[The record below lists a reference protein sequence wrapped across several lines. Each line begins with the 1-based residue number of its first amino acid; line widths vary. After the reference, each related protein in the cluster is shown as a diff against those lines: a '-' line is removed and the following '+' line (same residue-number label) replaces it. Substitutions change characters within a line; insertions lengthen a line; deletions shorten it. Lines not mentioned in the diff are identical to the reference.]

1 MNNTDFW
8 ISISKVISDGFT
20 PQGLQTLD
28 YYAEQFISG
37 GLVYKRFSQ
46 NEQYGCSKGGA
57 THVIASLL
65 AGAEDTTDTGYQ
77 TELSDFQRERQCAEK
92 QEKRIEQWAMAV
104 GCWMDNVDDS
114 LLQVLGSH
122 IAEGGEA
129 KVYDHGTTLIK
140 TIGLDYF
147 IQPILALDRITLHNT
162 YILVICTTKM
172 SFAHHQVQSLS

>member
-1 MNNTDFW
+1 
-8 ISISKVISDGFT
+8 
-20 PQGLQTLD
+20 
-28 YYAEQFISG
+28 
-37 GLVYKRFSQ
+37 
-46 NEQYGCSKGGA
+46 
-57 THVIASLL
+57 
-65 AGAEDTTDTGYQ
+65 
-77 TELSDFQRERQCAEK
+77 
-92 QEKRIEQWAMAV
+92 MAV